1 MSGDKATNDYP
12 AKRSWQ
18 SPERAAK
25 YRDARSPK
33 KFRRYHLEKQFLTG
47 WLSDLPPGAVVLDCP
62 CGAGRW
68 VPTLKERGVR
78 YLGADFS
85 RHMIH
90 QAQAA
95 GAGSKLILGFI
106 NADAERLPLADNSVD
121 CVILWRLLHH
131 IRDERTRQNML
142 QEAARV
148 SRYKVLVSF
157 HHPISF
163 TFLRKFIQHAISGRH
178 GQSITHWR
186 LRREA
191 QACGLEMTATA
202 GIRKY
207 VSINWFACLTKKRAA
222 AAGKS

>member
-1 MSGDKATNDYP
+1 MSGDKAAGNYP

-25 YRDARSPK
+25 YREARSRDQNPR
-33 KFRRYHLEKQFLTG
+33 FHLEEKFLTG
-47 WLSDLPPGAVVLDCP
+47 WLSDLPRGALVLDCP

-68 VPTLKERGVR
+68 VPMLKERGVR

-85 RHMIH
+85 RSMI
-90 QAQAA
+90 QAAQAA
-95 GAGSKLILGFI
+95 GAGSKSILGFI

-142 QEAARV
+142 REAARV

-163 TFLRKFIQHAISGRH
+163 TFLRKFIQHGISGRH
-178 GQSITHWR
+178 GQCITHWR

-191 QACGLEMTATA
+191 QACGLEMAATA
-202 GIRKY
+202 GFRKY
-207 VSINWFACLTKKRAA
+207 VSINWFACLTKKR
-222 AAGKS
+222 

>member
-1 MSGDKATNDYP
+1 MSGDKAAGDYP
-12 AKRSWQ
+12 AKRAWQ
-18 SPERAAK
+18 SPEKAAK
-25 YRDARSPK
+25 YRKARSPDR
-33 KFRRYHLEKQFLTG
+33 FHRFHLEENFLTG
-47 WLSDLPPGAVVLDCP
+47 WLSDLPPGALVLDSP

-68 VPTLKERGVR
+68 VPTLKERGIR
-78 YLGADFS
+78 YLGADVS
-85 RHMIH
+85 RAMILE
-90 QAQAA
+90 AQAA

-106 NADAERLPLADNSVD
+106 NADAERLPLASNSVD

-142 QEAARV
+142 REAARV

-163 TFLRKFIQHAISGRH
+163 TFLRKFVQHAISGRH
-178 GQSITHWR
+178 GQCITHWR

-191 QACGLEMTATA
+191 QACGLEMAATA

-207 VSINWFACLTKKRAA
+207 VSINWFACLTKKR
-222 AAGKS
+222 